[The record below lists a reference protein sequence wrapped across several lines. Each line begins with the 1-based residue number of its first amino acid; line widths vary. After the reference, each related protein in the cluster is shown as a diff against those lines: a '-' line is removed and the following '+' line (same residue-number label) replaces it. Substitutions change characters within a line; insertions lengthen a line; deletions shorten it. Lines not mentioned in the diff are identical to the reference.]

1 MALEQ
6 NIELLGQVPIF
17 SGLTQEQLAAIA
29 GKGKKTY
36 FAEGAVILSA
46 GEKGDAAFLI
56 LTGAATTV
64 PEKESGLEPETLE
77 AGTLLGEMA
86 MLVES
91 THNLTVKAK
100 VRVRALAFER
110 SQLLEVMEADP
121 SIAHH
126 LSEKLVDRLIVLAND
141 LRQVDARFAALE
153 MTLDHTLAAIG

>member
-17 SGLTQEQLAAIA
+17 EGLTQEQLAAIA

-36 FAEGAVILSA
+36 FAEGAVILRA
-46 GEKGDAAFLI
+46 GEKSDTAYLI
-56 LTGAATTV
+56 LTGSAATE
-64 PEKESGLEPETLE
+64 PEAESGLKPDNLE
-77 AGTLLGEMA
+77 AGTLLGEIA

-91 THNLTVKAK
+91 TQNLTIKAK
-100 VRVRALAFER
+100 VRVRALAIER

-141 LRQVDARFAALE
+141 LRHIDARFAALE
-153 MTLDHTLAAIG
+153 LTLDHTLAAIG